1 MQPVFLG
8 LNIVGLLI
16 LIFLIGVGVYDI
28 YLSQT
33 GKKTITQKV
42 HKWFPRWGDSLV
54 VCGIMGC
61 TWWILGPNYFTTGL
75 CYLIVGHLFWG
86 AE

>member
-8 LNIVGLLI
+8 LNVVGLLV
-16 LIFLIGVGVYDI
+16 LIFLISVGVYDI

-42 HKWFPRWGDSLV
+42 HRWFPRWGDAIVL
-54 VCGIMGC
+54 CGIMIGI
-61 TWWILGPNYFTTGL
+61 WAILGPNFFVTVL
-75 CYLIVGHLFWG
+75 CGCIIGHLFWG
-86 AE
+86 AD